1 MKKKQINKLQAL
13 ANDKLNTLQ
22 PSNLRKGKY
31 KPTFLE
37 FEGYTDLFITIEA
50 LINVSI
56 LAAQGDTFSPPRIKD
71 HGMDIRRT
79 LELAN
84 SLLPFE
90 EGEFL
95 DESYRLFK
103 EDPKSSF

>member
-1 MKKKQINKLQAL
+1 MKKKQVKELREL

-22 PSNLRKGKY
+22 PSNIRKGKY
-31 KPTFLE
+31 KPSFLE

-71 HGMDIRRT
+71 HGIDIRRT

-84 SLLPFE
+84 HLLPFE

-95 DESYRLFK
+95 DESYRILK
-103 EDPKSSF
+103 NES

>member
-1 MKKKQINKLQAL
+1 MNTMKRKQIKELRAL
-13 ANDKLNTLQ
+13 AKHKLNTLQ
-22 PSNLRKGKY
+22 PSNLRKEKY
-31 KPTFLE
+31 KPSFLE
-37 FEGYTDLFITIEA
+37 FDGYTDLFITIEA

-71 HGMDIRRT
+71 HGIDIRRT

-84 SLLPFE
+84 NLLPFE

-95 DESYRLFK
+95 DESYRLLKK
-103 EDPKSSF
+103 EK